1 MLNKLRNFSKGKMA
15 AVLVAII
22 IVPFVFWGMGSVFSG
37 GNTNSIAKLNNYNIS
52 TKDFVEFINKSKIN
66 PELIRDNIDNNILE
80 RLLKQL
86 VSTTLIDVEIEDLDV
101 KISDNILA
109 NKIKNQKTFKDE
121 NNKFSRV
128 KYEKFLLEN
137 NLSATDFEQSVKKN
151 ELKNKLFT
159 YIGGGIKS
167 PYFLT
172 NKNYRNQTKKI
183 DVQYFDLNNIF
194 KKKENFTKTEIEN
207 YLRKNEEKFK
217 REIIDISYT
226 KIIPETL
233 TDQKVFNESFFSK
246 IDEIENLILNDNNF
260 DTIIK
265 NYSLKPNII
274 IEYDGSLNAID
285 DANKLIYE
293 IYLKR
298 NQDKI
303 QIIDK
308 NDFFLLYEIKN
319 TKSILPSKNDERFI
333 EEVKND
339 FFENQK
345 KETLK
350 ELLSKIEN
358 NKFTN
363 NDFLKLT
370 DGYKINKIN
379 ITSIK
384 DDIKFNSESINILYS
399 LPKNAFSLIVDNNDN
414 IFIAKIENFEEKNL
428 DKTNVKLSNYLKES
442 NKKLRDN
449 LYISYDFMLNEK
461 YKININKKSLDRIKN
476 YFR

>member
-1 MLNKLRNFSKGKMA
+1 M
-15 AVLVAII
+15 
-22 IVPFVFWGMGSVFSG
+22 
-37 GNTNSIAKLNNYNIS
+37 
-52 TKDFVEFINKSKIN
+52 
-66 PELIRDNIDNNILE
+66 
-80 RLLKQL
+80 
-86 VSTTLIDVEIEDLDV
+86 

-109 NKIKNQKTFKDE
+109 NLIKNQKTFKDD

-137 NLSATDFEQSVKKN
+137 NLSVSDFEQNIKKG
-151 ELKNKLFT
+151 ELKNKLFK

-194 KKKENFTKTEIEN
+194 KKKEDFTKKELEN
-207 YLRKNEEKFK
+207 YLTQNSEKFK
-217 REIIDISYT
+217 REIIDISYA

-233 TDQKVFNESFFSK
+233 TDQKEFNETFFSK

-274 IEYDGSLNAID
+274 TEYDGRLNAID
-285 DANKLIYE
+285 DDNKIIYE
-293 IYLKR
+293 IYVKR

-319 TKSILPSKNDERFI
+319 TKSILPSKNNESFI

-345 KETLK
+345 KEVLK

-442 NKKLRDN
+442 NKKLSDN

>member
-37 GNTNSIAKLNNYNIS
+37 GNTNSVAKLNNYNIS

-80 RLLKQL
+80 QLLKQL

-137 NLSATDFEQSVKKN
+137 NLSAADFEQSVKKN
-151 ELKNKLFT
+151 ELKNKLFK
-159 YIGGGIKS
+159 YIAGGIKS
-167 PYFLT
+167 PYFLI

-183 DVQYFDLNNIF
+183 DVQYFDLYNIF
-194 KKKENFTKTEIEN
+194 KKKKDFTKTEIEN
-207 YLRKNEEKFK
+207 YLSKNEEKFK

-233 TDQKVFNESFFSK
+233 TDQKEFNESFFSK

-260 DTIIK
+260 DMIIK

-274 IEYDGSLNAID
+274 TEYDGNLND
-285 DANKLIYE
+285 NKVIYE

-298 NQDKI
+298 NQNKI
-303 QIIDK
+303 QLIDK

-319 TKSILPSKNDERFI
+319 TKSILPSKNNESFI

-350 ELLSKIEN
+350 ELLSKLEN

-399 LPKNAFSLIVDNNDN
+399 LPKNSFSLIVDNNDN

-428 DKTNVKLSNYLKES
+428 NKTNIKLSNYLKES

-461 YKININKKSLDRIKN
+461 YKIKINKKSVDRIKN